1 MLLCVCRSAASS
13 NPQDEDTLMARQLLV
28 ENSAL
33 TAQLEASERENFEI
47 AEFLRKELSARD
59 DRLTALHARLD
70 EV

>member
-1 MLLCVCRSAASS
+1 
-13 NPQDEDTLMARQLLV
+13 MAHQLLL

-47 AEFLRKELSARD
+47 AEFLRKELSAKD